1 MAKVIK
7 SGQVKHKESALEK
20 RKRRE
25 NTLKARK
32 QAKFFAIPLLVLLFV
47 GLAGFLFWR
56 FGRGKELTPE
66 AKERIRQQRQMAK
79 IMRQFGGDYE
89 KLKEM
94 MEAAGLGRNE
104 GGENANVFG
113 SGEGADD
120 GVSASGAAIAASVNK
135 QVQQVEEEVAAD

>member
-7 SGQVKHKESALEK
+7 SGQVKQKESAAEK

-25 NTLKARK
+25 NTLKARQ
-32 QAKFFAIPLLVLLFV
+32 QAKFFAIPFLVLLFV

-56 FGRGKELTPE
+56 FGSGKELTPE

-94 MEAAGLGRNE
+94 MAAAGLGRNE
-104 GGENANVFG
+104 GENVFG
-113 SGEGADD
+113 AGSEADVTGESVTGNT
-120 GVSASGAAIAASVNK
+120 VNASGNEKAD
-135 QVQQVEEEVAAD
+135 EEVAAD